1 MFKKLSLLLFFFL
14 LTFQAAMAGEGKSL
28 TIIYTNDVIG
38 EVEPC
43 G

>member
-1 MFKKLSLLLFFFL
+1 LLRKFLLLL
-14 LTFQAAMAGEGKSL
+14 LVTLWGQTCMAQEGKDL